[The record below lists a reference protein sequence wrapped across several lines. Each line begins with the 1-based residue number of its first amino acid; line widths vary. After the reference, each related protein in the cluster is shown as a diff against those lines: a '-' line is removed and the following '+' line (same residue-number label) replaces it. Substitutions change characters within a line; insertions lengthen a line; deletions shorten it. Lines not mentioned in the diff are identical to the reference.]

1 VIVITD
7 GGHGSD
13 SQLNQQ
19 MLTAVGRWFDARLAA
34 SVQ

>member
-1 VIVITD
+1 MIVIPD

-19 MLTAVGRWFDARLAA
+19 MLTAVVRWFDARLAA